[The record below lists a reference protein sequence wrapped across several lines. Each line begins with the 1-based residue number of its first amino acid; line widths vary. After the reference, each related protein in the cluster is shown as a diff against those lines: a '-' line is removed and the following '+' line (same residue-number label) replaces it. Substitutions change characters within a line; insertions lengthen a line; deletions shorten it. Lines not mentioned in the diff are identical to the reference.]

1 MEAAIKKAFTA
12 KEEEP
17 VLGPEDEK
25 LAKAI
30 DRINADADGD
40 LIRGLLF
47 IVAQKIPDARQMVL
61 SAYVY
66 VDIIVS
72 CTSLANSIPA
82 TRC

>member
-1 MEAAIKKAFTA
+1 MEAAIKKAFMA

-61 SAYVY
+61 SAYVN